1 MPERELM
8 KLSKA
13 TTVNSAGELM
23 VNAGKYSRGA
33 VVCAFEMM
41 GGIEAFAQW
50 ATENETDFY
59 TKMFTKVIGREVEHK
74 SADGLEDMLTILDAE
89 AVEEI
94 EVAEII
100 QEPAAKTTPGVKS
113 KMAMA
118 AEKYAQGE
126 PTD

>member
-1 MPERELM
+1 
-8 KLSKA
+8 
-13 TTVNSAGELM
+13 M

-41 GGIEAFAQW
+41 GGVEAFAQW
-50 ATENETDFY
+50 ASENETDFY

-89 AVEEI
+89 VIEAVEIVE
-94 EVAEII
+94 
-100 QEPAAKTTPGVKS
+100 EPIPEPLIRTVTDVKS

-118 AEKYAQGE
+118 ANRYAQGE